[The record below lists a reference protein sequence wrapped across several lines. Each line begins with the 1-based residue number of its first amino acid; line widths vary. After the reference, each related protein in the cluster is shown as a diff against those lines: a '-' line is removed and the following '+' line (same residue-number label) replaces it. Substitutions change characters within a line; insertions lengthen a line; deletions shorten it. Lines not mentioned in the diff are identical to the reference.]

1 MFVGKVLGKLGKL
14 RDLEALH
21 DSVDSVRLL
30 CTASSRIDKEK
41 CAFLRDVD
49 PINVRLLN
57 ISWTTHNTRQPVR
70 LGRNIKWNFA
80 KFLVVHVSSGTWWS
94 QYSKFDAVNTVKA
107 AYVAVCFFQC
117 LRIDKGNPWLVLGLK
132 VLLCPLRR
140 RLWSCFKIFT
150 DQRFKT

>member
-1 MFVGKVLGKLGKL
+1 
-14 RDLEALH
+14 
-21 DSVDSVRLL
+21 
-30 CTASSRIDKEK
+30 
-41 CAFLRDVD
+41 
-49 PINVRLLN
+49 
-57 ISWTTHNTRQPVR
+57 
-70 LGRNIKWNFA
+70 
-80 KFLVVHVSSGTWWS
+80 VVHVSSGTWWS
-94 QYSKFDAVNTVKA
+94 QYSKFDAVNTVEA